1 MAVSGKGVYHWAF
14 GRSPQLLLN
23 RFLDLRSRFIRKGC
37 DREVEEVEKGWKKI
51 IVKIAVH

>member
-37 DREVEEVEKGWKKI
+37 DREVEEVEKGWKKM